1 MKSPRTF
8 RTEIRPSPQT
18 NDHEVRFFADG
29 EDIIDRYWNGMIG
42 LDPDDILVTPCPLL
56 GGRESH
62 RITVARCSCGEIG
75 CGSVEVEV
83 TRSRE
88 RVDWTWSRPGS
99 SETLEF
105 LAPVYD
111 AEVTRRLS
119 DTTWETPD
127 RTAARLLAGTVDR
140 EALRRHGLSY
150 SWGSGRVCKGT
161 FTVSLNLEPGPYQVL
176 VHLPCGSESPEQ
188 IVQPCRFTCS

>member
-62 RITVARCSCGEIG
+62 RITVA
-75 CGSVEVEV
+75 
-83 TRSRE
+83 
-88 RVDWTWSRPGS
+88 
-99 SETLEF
+99 TLQ
-105 LAPVYD
+105 
-111 AEVTRRLS
+111 
-119 DTTWETPD
+119 
-127 RTAARLLAGTVDR
+127 
-140 EALRRHGLSY
+140 LR
-150 SWGSGRVCKGT
+150 
-161 FTVSLNLEPGPYQVL
+161 
-176 VHLPCGSESPEQ
+176 
-188 IVQPCRFTCS
+188 